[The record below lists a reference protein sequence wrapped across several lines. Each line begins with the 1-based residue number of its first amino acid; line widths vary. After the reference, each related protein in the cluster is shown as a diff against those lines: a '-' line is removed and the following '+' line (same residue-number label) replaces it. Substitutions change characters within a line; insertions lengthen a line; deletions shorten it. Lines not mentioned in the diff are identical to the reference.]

1 MGGMFDRT
9 EAPAE
14 ELPTFPAKE
23 PTRAKPA
30 ATATP
35 PTPPPMAE
43 PAQPVPDHI
52 LEALAAEL
60 RRGGLSGHD
69 LDTAIT
75 AFAVARATQEAERA
89 QRRDRRDWSKVAQEH
104 GRPQT
109 FRLWQTTI
117 DRLAALHDE
126 RERHNPRVLK
136 RDLVNALLVYA
147 LDAVDAGE
155 LDLSDL

>member
-1 MGGMFDRT
+1 
-9 EAPAE
+9 
-14 ELPTFPAKE
+14 
-23 PTRAKPA
+23 
-30 ATATP
+30 
-35 PTPPPMAE
+35 MAE
-43 PAQPVPDHI
+43 PAQPAPDHI
-52 LEALAAEL
+52 LAALEAEL
-60 RRGGLSGHD
+60 RRGGLAGHE

-117 DRLAALHDE
+117 DRLDTLFDE
-126 RERHNPRVLK
+126 LERNNPHVLK
-136 RDLVNALLVYA
+136 RDLVNALLAYA
-147 LDAVDAGE
+147 LDAADAGE